1 MPSIGMLQRRLALLC
16 LLLAPAAQAVEPHSC
31 RNGLFPAFAGQVRLA
46 EVVAGSGERIHFRD
60 DAIGCPEDDA
70 CQQKAYLVGGD
81 RVLVGADSG
90 PWSCAWYFGRTREFV
105 GWLPAARLNVVNS
118 PPVPPGA
125 WVGHWVPIAGDNRI
139 LIAQDLASGLLEVEG
154 EAYWHGGLNSLGERI
169 IHLGAFSGQAAPGA
183 DLLQITE
190 GEDDY
195 ACSVTLQRVA
205 DALVVT
211 DNGHCGGMNVR
222 FDDIY
227 RRQP

>member
-1 MPSIGMLQRRLALLC
+1 MPPIGMLQRRCALLC
-16 LLLAPAAQAVEPHSC
+16 LLLAPAAQAIEPHSC
-31 RNGLFPAFAGQVRLA
+31 RNGLFPAFAGQVRPA

-60 DAIGCPEDDA
+60 DAIGCPEDHA
-70 CQQKAYLVGGD
+70 CQQKAFLVSGD
-81 RVLVGADSG
+81 RVLVGAESG
-90 PWSCAWYFGRTREFV
+90 PWSCAWYFGQAREFV
-105 GWLPAARLNVVNS
+105 GWLPADRLNLTK
-118 PPVPPGA
+118 PGPLTPEDWA
-125 WVGHWVPIAGDNRI
+125 GQWAPMAGDNRI
-139 LIAQDLASGLLEVEG
+139 LIAQDPASGLLEVEG

-169 IHLGAFSGQAAPGA
+169 IHLGAFSGQAAPEA

-211 DNGHCGGMNVR
+211 DDGHCGGMNVR